1 MQKRARGPVPLSP
14 EALDFVAARFRA
26 LGDPSRLRVLN
37 VLLSGEFSVQEL
49 VAATGL
55 SQTATS
61 RQLAVL
67 RAARLVDRRVQGKN
81 AIYRVVDP
89 TVSELCRIVCAGLER
104 RLADDLRVIARP
116 DRRASGAPA
125 RSAARLAAGRR
136 A

>member
-1 MQKRARGPVPLSP
+1 MTSRARGHRPLSP

-37 VLLSGEFSVQEL
+37 ALLAGEHSVQEL
-49 VAATGL
+49 MDATGL

-61 RQLAVL
+61 RQLGVL
-67 RAARLVDRRVQGKN
+67 RSARIVDRRAEGKN

-89 TVSELCRIVCAGLER
+89 SVAELCRTVCAGLER

-116 DRRASGAPA
+116 ASAPRPSSRPARRRRA
-125 RSAARLAAGRR
+125 
-136 A
+136 

>member
-1 MQKRARGPVPLSP
+1 MTKRVRGHVPLSP

-37 VLLSGEFSVQEL
+37 ALLSGEHSVQEL
-49 VAATGL
+49 MDASGL

-61 RQLAVL
+61 RQLGVL
-67 RAARLVDRRVQGKN
+67 RSARIVDRRTEGKN

-89 TVSELCRIVCAGLER
+89 SVAELCRTVCAGLEQ

-116 DRRASGAPA
+116 DRPVAGPAS
-125 RSAARLAAGRR
+125 RAARRR
-136 A
+136 RH